1 MLFENNTKTLT
12 EQVSKDDLAK
22 IDEWKKIIQGKLMP
36 KIIEC
41 NTPLEGNIYSLN
53 NHTEYYDY
61 FLSKQRN
68 ISLCGINLKQNS
80 EILEIGFNSGFSALL
95 LLLSS
100 HPSVKI
106 TCVDINYHP
115 YTIPCFN
122 IIKELFPDRIE
133 ILLGSSVDVLPKL
146 TKKYD
151 LIHIDGCHL
160 TEIAEI
166 DIKNSLSLINNNGI
180 MIMDDIDYKDLNIIW
195 NKYVDNYNLIDVD
208 FEIHNCKFHSIK
220 KYIR

>member
-1 MLFENNTKTLT
+1 M
-12 EQVSKDDLAK
+12 
-22 IDEWKKIIQGKLMP
+22 
-36 KIIEC
+36 
-41 NTPLEGNIYSLN
+41 
-53 NHTEYYDY
+53 
-61 FLSKQRN
+61 
-68 ISLCGINLKQNS
+68 
-80 EILEIGFNSGFSALL
+80 LEIGFNSGFSALL

-106 TCVDINYHP
+106 TCVDINYHH

-151 LIHIDGCHL
+151 LIHIDGCHRS
-160 TEIAEI
+160 EIAEI

-208 FEIHNCKFHSIK
+208 FEIYNCKFHSIK

>member
-1 MLFENNTKTLT
+1 MSFLNDT
-12 EQVSKDDLAK
+12 DDLKK
-22 IDEWKKIIQGKLMP
+22 IDEWKKFIKDKLMP

-41 NTPLEGNIYSLN
+41 NETLEGNIYSLHT
-53 NHTEYYDY
+53 HTEYYNY

-68 ISLCGINLKQNS
+68 IYSCGKNLKQNS

-106 TCVDINYHP
+106 TCVDINCHS

-122 IIKELFPDRIE
+122 IIKELFQDRIE
-133 ILLGSSVDVLPKL
+133 ILLGSSVDILPKL

-151 LIHIDGCHL
+151 LIHIDGCHF

-166 DIKNSLSLINNNGI
+166 DIKNSLSLIKNNGI
-180 MIMDDIDYKDLNIIW
+180 MIMDDVEYNDLGTLW

-208 FEIHNCKFHSIK
+208 FEIHNCIFHSIK
-220 KYIR
+220 KYIGQ

>member
-1 MLFENNTKTLT
+1 MSLLNNT
-12 EQVSKDDLAK
+12 EDLEK
-22 IDEWKKIIQGKLMP
+22 IEEWKKIIQDKLMP
-36 KIIEC
+36 KIIES
-41 NTPLEGNIYSLN
+41 NSMLEGNIYSL
-53 NHTEYYDY
+53 HTHKEYYKY

-68 ISLCGINLKQNS
+68 IYLCGVNLKPNC
-80 EILEIGFNSGFSALL
+80 EMLEIGFNSGFSALL

-106 TCVDINYHP
+106 TCVDINCHP

-133 ILLGSSVDVLPKL
+133 LLLGSSVDVLPKL

-166 DIKNSLSLINNNGI
+166 DIKNSLSLINNNGTI
-180 MIMDDIDYKDLNIIW
+180 IMDDIDFKDLNVIW
-195 NKYVDNYNLIDVD
+195 NKYVNNYNLIDVD
-208 FEIHNCKFHSIK
+208 FEIHQCVFHSVK

>member
-1 MLFENNTKTLT
+1 MALLNN
-12 EQVSKDDLAK
+12 VDDLGK
-22 IDEWKKIIQGKLMP
+22 IDEWKKIICDKLMP
-36 KIIEC
+36 TIIAS
-41 NTPLEGNIYSLN
+41 NSVLEGNIYSLN
-53 NHTEYYDY
+53 TYTEYYNY

-68 ISLCGINLKQNS
+68 IYLCGVNLKQNS
-80 EILEIGFNSGFSALL
+80 EMLEIGFNSGFSALL
-95 LLLSS
+95 LLVSS

-106 TCVDINYHP
+106 TCVDINCHP

-133 ILLGSSVDVLPKL
+133 LLLGSSVDVLPKL

-180 MIMDDIDYKDLNIIW
+180 MIMDDIDYNDLNVIW

-208 FEIHNCKFHSIK
+208 FEIHNCVFHSIK
-220 KYIR
+220 KYII

>member
-1 MLFENNTKTLT
+1 MEKVIVPNDTD
-12 EQVSKDDLAK
+12 SLAK
-22 IDEWKKIIQGKLMP
+22 IDEWKKMIQDKLMP
-36 KIIEC
+36 TILEC
-41 NTPLEGNIYSLN
+41 NTILEGNIYSLN
-53 NHTEYYDY
+53 TKTEYYEY
-61 FLSKQRN
+61 FLSKQKN
-68 ISLCGINLKQNS
+68 IYLCGRHLKQNS

-106 TCVDINYHP
+106 TCVDINCHN
-115 YTIPCFN
+115 YTMPCFN

-133 ILLGSSVDVLPKL
+133 ILLGSSVNVLPKL

-160 TEIAEI
+160 TEIAEL

-180 MIMDDIDYKDLNIIW
+180 MIMDDIEFNDLGNLW
-195 NKYVDNYNLIDVD
+195 NKYVNNYNLIDVD
-208 FEIHNCKFHSIK
+208 FEIYDCKFHSIK
-220 KYIR
+220 KYII

>member
-1 MLFENNTKTLT
+1 MSHTN
-12 EQVSKDDLAK
+12 DLVK
-22 IDEWKKIIQGKLMP
+22 IAEWKKIIQDKLMP

-41 NTPLEGNIYSLN
+41 NTVLEGNIYSL
-53 NHTEYYDY
+53 HTTTNYYEY
-61 FLSKQRN
+61 FLSKQKN
-68 ISLCGINLKQNS
+68 IYLCGNNLKQNS

-106 TCVDINYHP
+106 TCVDINCHN
-115 YTIPCFN
+115 YTIPCFE
-122 IIKELFPDRIE
+122 IIKELFPNRIE

-146 TKKYD
+146 TNKYD

-166 DIKNSLSLINNNGI
+166 DIKNSLTLINNNGI
-180 MIMDDIDYKDLNIIW
+180 LIMDDVDIIDLDILW
-195 NKYVDNYNLIDVD
+195 NKYVNNYKLIDTD

-220 KYIR
+220 KYVA

>member
-1 MLFENNTKTLT
+1 MQILKFTIVNFILLKNILDNNLTDIVDIYPFGVGNEIKTLKIK
-12 EQVSKDDLAK
+12 QINLHDNIIFGAVSIIYNLEDKDD
-22 IDEWKKIIQGKLMP
+22 
-36 KIIEC
+36 
-41 NTPLEGNIYSLN
+41 S
-53 NHTEYYDY
+53 
-61 FLSKQRN
+61 
-68 ISLCGINLKQNS
+68 
-80 EILEIGFNSGFSALL
+80 
-95 LLLSS
+95 
-100 HPSVKI
+100 
-106 TCVDINYHP
+106 
-115 YTIPCFN
+115 FN

-151 LIHIDGCHL
+151 LIHIDGCHRS
-160 TEIAEI
+160 EIAEI

-208 FEIHNCKFHSIK
+208 FEIYNCKFHSIK